1 MSKLIK
7 TVKELKEFL
16 QTVPDDTVIAYYN
29 EDDRAFTHHIGVEVS
44 ETEFIYGR
52 YEQNALQI
60 FSSEGMTDDKVY

>member
-29 EDDRAFTHHIGVEVS
+29 EDDRAFIQYIGVEVS
-44 ETEFIYGR
+44 ETEFLDDSK
-52 YEQNALQI
+52 QKALQI
-60 FSSEGMTDDKVY
+60 FSAEGVEDE